1 MDQDYDE
8 RQLRRQIPMRRPIRT
23 ALLAG
28 TAGVITLGGAT
39 AAVAVQDSNHKPQ
52 TTASASASPSAP
64 VQVSADQ
71 ARKIAQQHVP
81 GGTVTEIELEHEH
94 GQAVWEVYLTKQR
107 REYEIYISAVTGN
120 IISAHPQAG
129 SNDHRG
135 VTYRSGTEDH
145 SGLADHGCLSDH
157 SDLSDHSGMGHDISM
172 EDHD

>member
-1 MDQDYDE
+1 
-8 RQLRRQIPMRRPIRT
+8 MRRPICI

-28 TAGVITLGGAT
+28 AAGLITLGGAT
-39 AAVAVQDSNHKPQ
+39 AVLATQDGNHEPR

-64 VQVSADQ
+64 AQVSADQ

-94 GQAVWEVYLTKQR
+94 GRALWEVYLTRQR
-107 REYEIYISAVTGN
+107 REYEIYVSAVTGN
-120 IISAHPQAG
+120 VIRAGQHAG
-129 SNDHRG
+129 SADHNG
-135 VTYRSGTEDH
+135 LTYHNGTEDH

-157 SDLSDHSGMGHDISM
+157 SDLSGRSGMGDDSSM